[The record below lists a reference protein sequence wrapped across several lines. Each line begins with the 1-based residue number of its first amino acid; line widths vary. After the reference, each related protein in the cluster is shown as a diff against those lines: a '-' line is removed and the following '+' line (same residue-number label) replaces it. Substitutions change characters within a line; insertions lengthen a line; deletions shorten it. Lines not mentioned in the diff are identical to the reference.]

1 MPASPLSNQSNGRGR
16 RVEMAPHQTVRHVPL
31 TPHELIEDI
40 TPQADLFVLA
50 HLGVPRINIENWTLT
65 ITGLVCNSA
74 TFTFDQIRRFRK
86 REIQAFHQCA
96 GFPKNPRLATRRVG
110 NVVWGGVDLQALLE
124 SVGVLSAARFLWS
137 FGLDYGEYDG
147 IRSDPYVKDLPLDRL
162 SHGDVLLAYEINGEP
177 LDALHGYPLRLII
190 PGFYGTNSVKWLSR
204 LELADRRADGPFTT
218 LLYNDTVAPSPDNP
232 SGGTR
237 PVWQVAP
244 ELLIVSPAPN
254 AKVGSGPVE
263 IWGRAW
269 ADGGIASVEIST
281 DGGQTWNIAELD
293 GQIGWSWQKFR
304 MVWHPKGI
312 GNAALMSRATD
323 KKGAF
328 QPGADWRN
336 AVYAVHIT
344 KTGR

>member
-50 HLGVPRINIENWTLT
+50 HLGVPRINIKNWTLT
-65 ITGLVCNSA
+65 ITGLVCNNA
-74 TFTFDQIRRFRK
+74 TFTFDQIRQFRK

-96 GFPKNPRLATRRVG
+96 GFPKIPRLATRRVG

-177 LDALHGYPLRLII
+177 LDALHGYPLRLIYRDFTGPI
-190 PGFYGTNSVKWLSR
+190 PSNGCRVWSLRTAAPTVRSR
-204 LELADRRADGPFTT
+204 PFSTTTRLLLRQTIPAVVRDRF
-218 LLYNDTVAPSPDNP
+218 
-232 SGGTR
+232 
-237 PVWQVAP
+237 
-244 ELLIVSPAPN
+244 
-254 AKVGSGPVE
+254 
-263 IWGRAW
+263 GR
-269 ADGGIASVEIST
+269 S
-281 DGGQTWNIAELD
+281 L
-293 GQIGWSWQKFR
+293 
-304 MVWHPKGI
+304 
-312 GNAALMSRATD
+312 
-323 KKGAF
+323 
-328 QPGADWRN
+328 RN
-336 AVYAVHIT
+336 C
-344 KTGR
+344 